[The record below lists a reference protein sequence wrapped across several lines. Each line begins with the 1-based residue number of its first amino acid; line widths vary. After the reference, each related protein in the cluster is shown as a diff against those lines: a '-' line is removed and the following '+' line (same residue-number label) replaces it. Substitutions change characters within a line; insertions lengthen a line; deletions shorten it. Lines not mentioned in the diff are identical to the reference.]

1 MPMIVQSLIKLI
13 QSSMY
18 FRTLSYVFI
27 LLNICTH
34 SRSLPSTATVYT
46 SVSGPRISRTERV
59 LTTPRVL
66 AFCSDTSRA
75 PSSRHTDTSLR
86 PS

>member
-18 FRTLSYVFI
+18 FKTLSSYVFI

-34 SRSLPSTATVYT
+34 SRSLPSTATV
-46 SVSGPRISRTERV
+46 
-59 LTTPRVL
+59 
-66 AFCSDTSRA
+66 
-75 PSSRHTDTSLR
+75 
-86 PS
+86 